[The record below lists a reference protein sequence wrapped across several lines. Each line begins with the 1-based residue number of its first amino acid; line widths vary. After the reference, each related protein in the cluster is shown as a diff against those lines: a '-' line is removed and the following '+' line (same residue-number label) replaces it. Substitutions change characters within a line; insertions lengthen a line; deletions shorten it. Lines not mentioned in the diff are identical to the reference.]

1 MSDLYKNAGMPVV
14 SRGKIAF
21 VAVLGVGLVVALAI
35 FGSTR
40 GRAARDVVV
49 DRPDVAIVGPD
60 AKGRPV
66 VGDVSGKRPNILLII
81 TDDQEKTSMRAMPQ
95 TLKLFKRQ
103 GVNFNHGYVTTP
115 LCCPARATMYSGL
128 YAHNH
133 GIITNNPTRQFGRT
147 YLWQNTFPAELQ
159 RAGYYTGQFGKYLN
173 NWNKHDE
180 GDAGFDV
187 FRDDYN
193 GTEHD
198 RKERSKA
205 DMLTARR
212 GARFVKDRE
221 SADDQ
226 PWMMTLS
233 MRSPH
238 TPLVAEKKYEDA
250 RVPTFKPPIS
260 FNETDLSDKP
270 KYLRHKR
277 HDKTLGYITKRFQKY
292 EQTLLAADDGVA
304 KVFRTLKSTG
314 EDRNTLAVYV
324 SDNGFLFG
332 AHGVLG
338 KVFPYQEATNVP
350 MYLRW
355 PAEIGKKGR
364 LDSRLVANVDFAP
377 TFYDV
382 AGVDPGYQV
391 DGKSLFDP
399 GNDRDF
405 MLTESVK
412 WKALQDKDGSLI
424 ETKTGDPDKPFVEFY
439 NWNIDPGEMDGEP
452 RLTNANQKQRFKEMS
467 AVLDRVKDC
476 AGTACP

>member
-1 MSDLYKNAGMPVV
+1 MSDLYKKLPMPVV

-21 VAVLGVGLVVALAI
+21 VALLGIALLVFVAI

-49 DRPDVAIVGPD
+49 ERADVAIVGPD
-60 AKGRPV
+60 AKGDPA
-66 VGDVSGKRPNILLII
+66 VGDVSGTRPNILLII
-81 TDDQEKTSMRAMPQ
+81 TDDQEKSSMRAMPK
-95 TLKLFKRQ
+95 TLRLFKRQ

-133 GIITNNPTRQFGRT
+133 GIITNNPTDQFGDT
-147 YLWQNTFPAELQ
+147 YLWQETFPAVLQ
-159 RAGYYTGQFGKYLN
+159 GAGYYTGQFGKYLN
-173 NWNKHDE
+173 GWDKDVE

-193 GTEHD
+193 GVEHN
-198 RKERSKA
+198 RNQRSKA

-221 SADDQ
+221 SADEQ

-233 MRSPH
+233 LRSPH
-238 TPLVAEKKYEDA
+238 TPLVPEKRYQNAD
-250 RVPTFKPPIS
+250 VPKFKPPIS

-270 KYLRHKR
+270 KYLREKR
-277 HDKTLGYITKRFQKY
+277 HDKTLGYITRRFQKY
-292 EQTLLAADDGVA
+292 EQTLLSADNGIA
-304 KVFRTLKSTG
+304 KVFRTLEETG
-314 EDRNTLAVYV
+314 EDRDTLAIYV

-350 MYLRW
+350 MYMRW
-355 PAEIGKKGR
+355 PDELGKQPH
-364 LDSRLVANVDFAP
+364 LDSRLVANIDFAP

-382 AGVDPGYQV
+382 AGVAPGYQV
-391 DGKSLFDP
+391 DGMSLFDP
-399 GNDRDF
+399 GNDRDY

-412 WKALQDKDGSLI
+412 WKALQDKEGSLV
-424 ETKTGDPDKPFVEFY
+424 ETRTDDPDEPFVEFY
-439 NWNIDPGEMDGEP
+439 NWNVDPGEMDGEP
-452 RLTNANQKQRFKEMS
+452 RLKNSSQKKRFREMS
-467 AVLDRVKDC
+467 EVLDQVKDC
-476 AGTACP
+476 AGADCP